1 MATRAQSPVER
12 DHRALTEGAGVLQR
26 PDRAH
31 LTVRGPDA
39 HEYLQGQVTNDV
51 EALAPGAGCYA
62 ALLNPKGR
70 ILADM
75 RLLSL
80 SPEELWLDVEA
91 AAHETVLRELAMYK
105 IGRKVEI
112 SGETG
117 RALLSVIGPRAWE
130 VLGQAGLAS
139 GAAPAPEHA
148 WVRGRDDAVIAAT
161 DVGFDL
167 LVAADAAGPP
177 ADALQAAGAERVSA
191 QAAELL
197 RIERGRPRYGVDMTD
212 ENLPGE
218 AGIVERA
225 VSFTKGC
232 YVGQEPV
239 ARMFHKGRPNR
250 HLRTLLLSAPVE
262 PGTAVTAA
270 GKEVG
275 RVTSAAVSPLHGP
288 IALGILRREVA
299 PGDEVAAGAATA
311 RVVEPP
317 LRTTS

>member
-1 MATRAQSPVER
+1 M
-12 DHRALTEGAGVLQR
+12 
-26 PDRAH
+26 
-31 LTVRGPDA
+31 TVRGPDA

-311 RVVEPP
+311 KVVEPP